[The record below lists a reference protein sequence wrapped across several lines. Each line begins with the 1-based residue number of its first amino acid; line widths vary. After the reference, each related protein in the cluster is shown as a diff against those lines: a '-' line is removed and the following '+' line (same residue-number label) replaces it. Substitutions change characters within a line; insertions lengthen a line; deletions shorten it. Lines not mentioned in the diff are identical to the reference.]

1 MPTGGLGDSSRPPI
15 SLKDGTRVHVRPI
28 RPDDEPRL
36 VHLYE
41 RLSHDTRYQRFFSVM
56 QRLPTDWAHF
66 LANVD
71 YKRRFALVVE
81 ASGDPALIAVG
92 RYEPSGHDPTVA
104 ELAVVVQ
111 DGWQGRGIGRV
122 LMDGLLREAASH
134 GITRFR
140 AYVLGDNRRMLQL
153 LRRYTDVVEQRT
165 ERGVVD
171 LLLSAREHGAGGGG
185 PFEAR
190 HVNQ

>member
-1 MPTGGLGDSSRPPI
+1 MPAGGLGGPSRPPI
-15 SLKDGTRVHVRPI
+15 FLKDGAQVHLRPI

-36 VHLYE
+36 VDLYS
-41 RLSHDTRYQRFFSVM
+41 RLSHDTRYQRFFSVV
-56 QRLPTDWAHF
+56 QRLPPDWAHF

-71 YKRRFALVVE
+71 YERRFALVVE
-81 ASGDPALIAVG
+81 QPGDPALIAVG
-92 RYEPSGHDPTVA
+92 RYEPAPGEPDVA

-111 DGWQGRGIGRV
+111 DGWQGKGIGTA

-140 AYVLGDNRRMLQL
+140 AYVLGQNRRMLKL
-153 LRRYTDVVEQRT
+153 LRRSTEVVEQRT

-171 LLLSAREHGAGGGG
+171 LLLAAKAPSADRREPSQRGS
-185 PFEAR
+185 
-190 HVNQ
+190 

>member
-1 MPTGGLGDSSRPPI
+1 MPTGGLGGSSRHPI

>member
-1 MPTGGLGDSSRPPI
+1 MGGLEGPPSPPSAFTHVI
-15 SLKDGTRVHVRPI
+15 DGPSTITLSDGTQILVRPI

-36 VHLYE
+36 VELYS

-56 QRLPTDWAHF
+56 QRLPPDWAHF

-81 ASGDPALIAVG
+81 QPDDPALIAVG
-92 RYEPSGHDPTVA
+92 RYEPSGDDPGVA

-111 DGWQGRGIGRV
+111 DGWQGKGLGSV
-122 LMDGLLREAASH
+122 LMAGLLREAASH

-140 AYVLGDNRRMLQL
+140 AYVLGENRRMLQL
-153 LRRYTDVVEQRT
+153 LRRCTDVVEQRT

-171 LLLSAREHGAGGGG
+171 LLLTAKPSSG
-185 PFEAR
+185 
-190 HVNQ
+190 

>member
-1 MPTGGLGDSSRPPI
+1 VTSTVTLR
-15 SLKDGTRVHVRPI
+15 DGAQVHVRPI

-36 VHLYE
+36 VDLYS
-41 RLSHDTRYQRFFSVM
+41 RLSQDTRYQRFFSVM
-56 QRLPTDWAHF
+56 QRLPPDWAHF

-71 YKRRFALVVE
+71 YKRRFAIVVE
-81 ASGDPALIAVG
+81 QPGDPALIAVG
-92 RYEPSGHDPTVA
+92 RYEPSGDDPALA

-111 DGWQGRGIGRV
+111 DGWQGKGIGSV

-140 AYVLGDNRRMLQL
+140 AYVLGQNRRMLEL
-153 LRRYTDVVEQRT
+153 LRRHTDLVEQRT

-171 LLLSAREHGAGGGG
+171 LLLTAKPGSITSWRRPAS
-185 PFEAR
+185 
-190 HVNQ
+190 

>member
-1 MPTGGLGDSSRPPI
+1 MG
-15 SLKDGTRVHVRPI
+15 PI

-36 VHLYE
+36 VDLYA
-41 RLSHDTRYQRFFSVM
+41 RLSQDTRYQRFFSVM
-56 QRLPTDWAHF
+56 QRLPPDWAHF

-71 YKRRFALVVE
+71 HKRRFALVVE
-81 ASGDPALIAVG
+81 HPPDQALIAVG
-92 RYEPSGHDPTVA
+92 RYEPSGDDPGVA

-111 DGWQGRGIGRV
+111 DGWQGQGIGRA
-122 LMDGLLREAASH
+122 LMEGLLSAAACN

-140 AYVLGDNRRMLQL
+140 AYVLGGNRRMLDL

-171 LLLSAREHGAGGGG
+171 LLLTANTRPGTNAAPGGRS
-185 PFEAR
+185 E
-190 HVNQ
+190 

>member
-1 MPTGGLGDSSRPPI
+1 VT
-15 SLKDGTRVHVRPI
+15 DGTSTITLRDGTQVQVRPI

-36 VHLYE
+36 LDLYE

-56 QRLPTDWAHF
+56 QRLPPDWAHF

-81 ASGDPALIAVG
+81 QPDDPALIAVG
-92 RYEPSGHDPTVA
+92 RYEPSADDPGAV

-111 DGWQGRGIGRV
+111 DGWQGKGIGSA
-122 LMDGLLREAASH
+122 LMDGLLREAAAH

-140 AYVLGDNRRMLQL
+140 AYVLGQNRRMLEL
-153 LRRYTDVVEQRT
+153 LRHYTDVVEQRT

-171 LLLSAREHGAGGGG
+171 LSLTAKPRNGDGGE
-185 PFEAR
+185 PLR
-190 HVNQ
+190 PTR

>member
-1 MPTGGLGDSSRPPI
+1 MTSAVTLR
-15 SLKDGTRVHVRPI
+15 DGTQVLVRPI

-36 VHLYE
+36 VDLYA

-56 QRLPTDWAHF
+56 QRLPPDWARF

-81 ASGDPALIAVG
+81 EPGSSALIAVG
-92 RYEPSGHDPTVA
+92 RYEPSGDDPAIA
-104 ELAVVVQ
+104 ELAIVVQ
-111 DGWQGRGIGRV
+111 DGWQGKGIGSL

-140 AYVLGDNRRMLQL
+140 AYVLGQNRRMLEL
-153 LRRYTDVVEQRT
+153 LRRHTAIVEQRI

-171 LLLSAREHGAGGGG
+171 LLLTAKPPTTDRGE
-185 PFEAR
+185 PLPPR
-190 HVNQ
+190 N

>member
-1 MPTGGLGDSSRPPI
+1 MTSTIALR
-15 SLKDGTRVHVRPI
+15 DGTHVRVRPI

-36 VHLYE
+36 VELYSQ
-41 RLSHDTRYQRFFSVM
+41 LSHDTRYQRFFSVM
-56 QRLPTDWAHF
+56 QRLPPDWAHF

-81 ASGDPALIAVG
+81 EPAEPTLIAVG
-92 RYEPSGHDPTVA
+92 RYEPAGDDPGVA

-111 DGWQGRGIGRV
+111 DGWQGKGIGTA

-140 AYVLGDNRRMLQL
+140 AYVLGQNRRMLKL
-153 LRRYTDVVEQRT
+153 LRRSTEVVEQRT

-171 LLLSAREHGAGGGG
+171 LLLAAKAPSADRREPSQRGS
-185 PFEAR
+185 
-190 HVNQ
+190 

>member
-1 MPTGGLGDSSRPPI
+1 LI
-15 SLKDGTRVHVRPI
+15 STITLRDGAQVRVRPI

-36 VHLYE
+36 VDLYE
-41 RLSHDTRYQRFFSVM
+41 RLSQDTRYQRFFSVM
-56 QRLPTDWAHF
+56 QRLPPDWAHF

-81 ASGDPALIAVG
+81 QPTDEALIAVG
-92 RYEPSGHDPTVA
+92 RYEPSDEAGVA

-111 DGWQGRGIGRV
+111 DGWQGKGVGSV

-140 AYVLGDNRRMLQL
+140 AYVLGQNRRMLRL
-153 LRRYTDVVEQRT
+153 LRQYTDVVEQHT

-171 LLLSAREHGAGGGG
+171 LLVLAKPRNAAPSVR
-185 PFEAR
+185 
-190 HVNQ
+190 

>member
-1 MPTGGLGDSSRPPI
+1 
-15 SLKDGTRVHVRPI
+15 
-28 RPDDEPRL
+28 